1 MIPEPA
7 HHSSSCVSYKR
18 KYTSVNPERLTSQSI
33 KHRIQSYN
41 IEQFKYNSKMP
52 CPYALQDECNS
63 SKQNPNL
70 IIDPSI
76 SSSSTTTSSSS
87 SAVGTTPSLTP
98 AQALQLAKQSCPAFA
113 SNCPFRSVASPE
125 DMKNTLK
132 NMPPSHL
139 NIQYVKN
146 SHPSASDITEGARTA
161 SITAQ
166 SLLQHVHDISRNFRS
181 GSITSLN
188 DDDTSVSS
196 ARYSIPGGCPFK
208 TLYSTSSNQGTQVSF
223 VNAMEEFSLSALMAA
238 MIQKEEE
245 NGDDDDDVY
254 VHVSMESKDDGGGG
268 GDDSHSRDAKEI
280 SKSDDSLINTS
291 MKRSS
296 SKSSL
301 SHALK
306 HGTQESHTAAES
318 VHFVKEFIHGNI
330 DRTLYSKLILNLF
343 HVYKHLESHL
353 DQHAP
358 QYFPTLHFPK
368 ELNRSDALR
377 DDVDF
382 YHGSSER
389 VLSEPPSK
397 ATQDYIHRLEFI
409 AQNEPLLL
417 LSHAYTRY
425 LGDLSGGKVLARVA
439 KRALHLNDTNSGLA
453 FYQFDEIPSAKLF
466 KDAYRI
472 SLDELDLSDKEIER
486 LVAEANV
493 AFVLNMR
500 IFEEL
505 DVLSGKMDGKDIRS
519 FESAVSYY
527 DKCIQMQAAKKNSI
541 STISSELDT
550 QEEKEQ
556 ETFKCPFAKLGGPNP
571 HLKIDEESKYSHN
584 VAEQKPASDE
594 QTDVKNDNEK
604 GSDSNARC
612 PWPFI
617 FFHDPA
623 TGMKDYQTWVVIA
636 IVSCYAWRFLEK
648 KV

>member
-1 MIPEPA
+1 
-7 HHSSSCVSYKR
+7 
-18 KYTSVNPERLTSQSI
+18 
-33 KHRIQSYN
+33 
-41 IEQFKYNSKMP
+41 MP
-52 CPYALQDECNS
+52 CPYALQEECTS
-63 SKQNPNL
+63 SEQNPDWNT
-70 IIDPSI
+70 DPSNSNI
-76 SSSSTTTSSSS
+76 SSSGASSGSI
-87 SAVGTTPSLTP
+87 PSLTP

-132 NMPPSHL
+132 NMPPSHM
-139 NIQYVKN
+139 NIQ
-146 SHPSASDITEGARTA
+146 SHVSEGTRTA
-161 SITAQ
+161 SLTAQ
-166 SLLQHVHDISRNFRS
+166 SLLQHVHEISRNFRS
-181 GSITSLN
+181 GSITSHE
-188 DDDTSVSS
+188 DDTSVSS
-196 ARYSIPGGCPFK
+196 SRYSIPGGCPFK
-208 TLYSTSSNQGTQVSF
+208 TLYNKSNQQGTQISF

-238 MIQKEEE
+238 MIKKEEE
-245 NGDDDDDVY
+245 EGEDDAY
-254 VHVSMESKDDGGGG
+254 VHVSMESKDNDRMDNDISTAHHHHPTNQNLTPN
-268 GDDSHSRDAKEI
+268 GDSMKV
-280 SKSDDSLINTS
+280 NTN
-291 MKRSS
+291 MKRSN

-318 VHFVKEFIHGNI
+318 VHFVKEFIRGNI

-343 HVYKHLESHL
+343 HVYKHLEAHL
-353 DQHAP
+353 DEHAP
-358 QYFPTLHFPK
+358 HYFPSLHFPK
-368 ELNRSDALR
+368 ELNRTDALR

-382 YHGSSER
+382 YHGNTER
-389 VLSEPPSK
+389 VLLDPPSK
-397 ATQDYIHRLEFI
+397 ATQDYIHRIEFI

-425 LGDLSGGKVLARVA
+425 LGDLSGGKILARVA
-439 KRALHLNDTNSGLA
+439 KRALNLNDHQSGLA

-472 SLDELDLSDKEIER
+472 SLDELDLSDGEIER

-505 DVLSGKMDGKDIRS
+505 DVLSGKMNERDIRS

-527 DKCIQMQAAKKNSI
+527 DKCIQMQNAKTKSASI
-541 STISSELDT
+541 TSPEYDIH
-550 QEEKEQ
+550 EEKEE

-571 HLKIDEESKYSHN
+571 HLKIDGESKQNHDTID
-584 VAEQKPASDE
+584 QKVASDE
-594 QTDVKNDNEK
+594 TSDSKADKEK

-623 TGMKDYQTWVVIA
+623 TGMKDYQTWIVIA
-636 IVSCYAWRFLEK
+636 LVSCYFWKFLEK
-648 KV
+648 KIGC